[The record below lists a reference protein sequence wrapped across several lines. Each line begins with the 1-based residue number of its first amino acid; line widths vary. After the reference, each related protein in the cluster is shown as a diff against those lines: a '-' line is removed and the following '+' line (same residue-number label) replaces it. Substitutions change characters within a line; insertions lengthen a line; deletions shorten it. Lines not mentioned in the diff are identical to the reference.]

1 MHDRFPS
8 NQMPDRFSQTKK
20 IAFKLIWNHDRGG
33 ICWFAFVIHSV
44 FSKSKLWRNNRIE
57 LWCRLWPWSK
67 TTNSRK
73 VNKSG
78 ECLLQLS
85 SSQPLPGLS
94 QLLYLFV
101 YFLLWKALRSK
112 HDQNFQSRKVSFE
125 RERLSKQKVIRYQG
139 NVLLTLV
146 LNQGQRMSSICLL
159 QGPLMINQTF
169 K

>member
-1 MHDRFPS
+1 MGLVPKRQKYISMSSKCFAIFNAWSIPIQSNARQIQPDEKNCIQIDLKSWQGRNLLICLRHSFRF
-8 NQMPDRFSQTKK
+8 FS
-20 IAFKLIWNHDRGG
+20 
-33 ICWFAFVIHSV
+33 
-44 FSKSKLWRNNRIE
+44 SKSKLWINNIIE
-57 LWCRLWPWSK
+57 IWCRLWSWSK

-101 YFLLWKALRSK
+101 YFLLWKALWSK

-125 RERLSKQKVIRYQG
+125 RERLSKQ
-139 NVLLTLV
+139 
-146 LNQGQRMSSICLL
+146 
-159 QGPLMINQTF
+159 
-169 K
+169 